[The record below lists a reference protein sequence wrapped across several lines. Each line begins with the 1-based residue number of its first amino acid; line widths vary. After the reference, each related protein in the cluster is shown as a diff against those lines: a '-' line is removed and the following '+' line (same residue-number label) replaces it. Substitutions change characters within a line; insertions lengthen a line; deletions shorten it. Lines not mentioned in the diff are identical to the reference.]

1 MPLYLGIGR
10 FGIGGSEVRGLFGSE
25 VRCLF
30 GSEVRGL
37 FGSEVCGLF
46 LNRPLLMTNAQF
58 FRFFIHTPPDHLN
71 EV

>member
-10 FGIGGSEVRGLFGSE
+10 FAIGGSEVRY
-25 VRCLF
+25 LF

-37 FGSEVCGLF
+37 FGSEVHDLF
-46 LNRPLLMTNAQF
+46 LNRPLLMANAQF